1 MNLWRHDDVIVSSGV
16 NDRLNLKLKRI
27 KAIMV
32 KIILREAITA
42 VDQSHFIWNHSF
54 HTRFRLWI
62 SSRNLRLE

>member
-42 VDQSHFIWNHSF
+42 VDQGHFIWKF
-54 HTRFRLWI
+54 VP
-62 SSRNLRLE
+62 